1 MKTRSGWF
9 HLRGLF
15 LLSVGLALGSVLC
28 ASANAGPMSYRDA
41 TAGRPHMAQEMPAQ
55 KVIQIYVLT
64 SASAIPKPISYVI
77 GGVLTTA
84 VPIQIIGRGQTVS
97 R

>member
-15 LLSVGLALGSVLC
+15 LLSAAIACGSILC
-28 ASANAGPMSYRDA
+28 ASASAGPVTYRESA
-41 TAGRPHMAQEMPAQ
+41 ARPHTAQDMPPQ
-55 KVIQIYVLT
+55 KIIKVYILT
-64 SASAIPKPISYVI
+64 SASAIPRPINYVI
-77 GGVLTTA
+77 GGVMTTPTP
-84 VPIQIIGRGQTVS
+84 VQIIGRGTTVA